1 VSLAPYYQDDHATIY
16 HGDALD
22 ILPTLDPGSAQAV
35 VTDPPY
41 ILGAGSHRK
50 SRTSYVDAMNSATW
64 FATWYRLAGDVLGED
79 GSLWTFANWR
89 TLPVVMRAAAQAG
102 LDVTSAA
109 VWDKQW
115 ISTGGPRGLR
125 SSYELCVLIPQ
136 PEFRVT
142 NRGAPDVWRIQGSS
156 HKPHGHPAEKPVALL
171 AHVLTLAAVPAGA
184 LVVDPFMGSGTTLA
198 AARPLG
204 VRVLGIEADERW
216 CEVAARRL
224 TALGGDDVPDGRGTP
239 R

>member
-1 VSLAPYYQDDHATIY
+1 MSPAPYYQDDHATIY

-22 ILPTLDPGSAQAV
+22 ILPTLDAASAQAV

-41 ILGAGSHRK
+41 VLGAGSSIK
-50 SRTSYVDAMNSATW
+50 SRTSYLDAMNSATW
-64 FATWYRLAGDVLGED
+64 FAAWYRMADRVLAED

-89 TLPVVMRAAAQAG
+89 TLPVVLRAAAEAG

-115 ISTGGPRGLR
+115 ISTGGPRSLR

-136 PEFRVT
+136 PRFRVV

-171 AHVLTLAAVPAGA
+171 SHVLTLAAVPPGA

-204 VRVLGIEADERW
+204 VRVIGIEADERW

-224 TALGGDDVPDGRGTP
+224 AELRG
-239 R
+239 